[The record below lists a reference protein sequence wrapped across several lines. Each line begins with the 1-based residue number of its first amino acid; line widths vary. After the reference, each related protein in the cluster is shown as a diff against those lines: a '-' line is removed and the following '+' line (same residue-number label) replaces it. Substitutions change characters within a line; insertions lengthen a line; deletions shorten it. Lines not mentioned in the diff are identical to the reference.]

1 MQDTERAVERL
12 TEIHAVTVNGAIG
25 HCGPLLEMLYEARY
39 PNIGRTKGGGGTGDI
54 LDMKA
59 VTMWEA
65 IDGGV
70 RAWLD
75 HYRQPYGDDLIAATK
90 RLHETLKG
98 EHAGGRLEDPDH
110 MFAMFPTWVQR
121 IEDMFDPPR
130 EYELTEKCPECEAEH
145 ILVGDEP
152 AEGERDERPLAWAV
166 RMEVKEGRA
175 LIAEC
180 HACGRM
186 WAGQDALVR
195 LAEAMGLDVDWV
207 ALREFA
213 GRDEKETTPV

>member
-1 MQDTERAVERL
+1 MEHTERAVERL
-12 TEIHAVTVNGAIG
+12 TEIHAVTVDGAIG

-75 HYRQPYGDDLIAATK
+75 HYRQQYGDDLIAATK
-90 RLHETLKG
+90 RLHETLKA
-98 EHAGGRLEDPDH
+98 EHTGGRLEDPDH

-121 IEDMFDPPR
+121 IEDMFDPPA
-130 EYELTEKCPECEAEH
+130 EHELTEPCPECEAEH
-145 ILVGDEP
+145 VENEDG
-152 AEGERDERPLAWAV
+152 GQKWAV
-166 RMEVKEGRA
+166 RIEVKEGRA
-175 LIAEC
+175 LVAEC

-213 GRDEKETTPV
+213 GHGEKETTPV